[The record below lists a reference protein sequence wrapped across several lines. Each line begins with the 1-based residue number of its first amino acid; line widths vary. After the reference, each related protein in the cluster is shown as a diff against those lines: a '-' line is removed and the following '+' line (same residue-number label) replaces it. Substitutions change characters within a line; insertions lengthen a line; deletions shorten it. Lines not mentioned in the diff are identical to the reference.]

1 MISGVQNR
9 VIGIEKNVEHMTAAV
24 NTLTQT
30 VIAMQKQITGMIP
43 GSYSHITQSPS
54 SLPTSNPTDQTMVIP
69 STPEY
74 VPLVFTYD
82 DGEHTSGI
90 GQDVVMGNAEDE
102 HKSQDKQTD
111 PPPPLTSQEAGRN
124 SSWER
129 GGGGSDSPTS

>member
-1 MISGVQNR
+1 MNVISGVQNR
-9 VIGIEKNVEHMTAAV
+9 VIGIEKNVGHMTATV
-24 NTLTQT
+24 KTLTQT
-30 VIAMQKQITGMIP
+30 MITMQKQMVGMIP

-111 PPPPLTSQEAGRN
+111 PPPTPDLS
-124 SSWER
+124 
-129 GGGGSDSPTS
+129 GGGRPC